1 MPTLADLLQG
11 LRQEPEE
18 AQMPDNLARLINQP
32 AIVNAMMQARMEAA
46 RKNLARPDGVTDP
59 RWDAWAK
66 SQRDADGVWQMSEI
80 AGAAAPLKGVPAIIR
95 ALLERK

>member
-1 MPTLADLLQG
+1 MPTIAELIQG
-11 LRQEPEE
+11 LRQEPEIPE
-18 AQMPDNLARLINQP
+18 NLARLVGQP
-32 AIVNAMMQARMEAA
+32 AIVNAMMQQQMESA

-66 SQRDADGVWQMSEI
+66 AQRGADGLMVGADI
-80 AGAAAPLKGVPAIIR
+80 AGAATPLRGSAVLIR